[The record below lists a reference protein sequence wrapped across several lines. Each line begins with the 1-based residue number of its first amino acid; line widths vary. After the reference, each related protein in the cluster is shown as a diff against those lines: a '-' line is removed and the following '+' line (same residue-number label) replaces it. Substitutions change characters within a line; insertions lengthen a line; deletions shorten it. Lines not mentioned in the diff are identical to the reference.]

1 MRRFEAMRGF
11 LLGLVVVFCASGA
24 FAEDEVRKVSLRV
37 TVTHLSKGDGGVD
50 PGAQALVGALRNQ
63 NIEYPE
69 ARVVR
74 EVKVDLAPG
83 DAKSVS
89 IGEGRKAH
97 LQLMQ
102 ADKNGAL
109 VAVEIEGGVQVDARV
124 GRGKRPLVLDAGKF
138 GDGKRVISIE
148 AK

>member
-1 MRRFEAMRGF
+1 MKRFEAIRGF
-11 LLGLVVVFCASGA
+11 MLVLVAVLWAGGVL
-24 FAEDEVRKVSLRV
+24 AEDEVGKVPLRV
-37 TVTHLSKGDGGVD
+37 TVTHLSEGDGGVD
-50 PGAQALVGALRNQ
+50 PKARALIGALDGA
-63 NIEYPE
+63 NISYPE

-74 EVKVDLAPG
+74 EVKLDLAPG

-89 IGEGRKAH
+89 IGNGRKAH

-109 VAVEIEGGVQVDARV
+109 VAVDIEGGLKVDARV
-124 GRGKRPLVLDAGKF
+124 GRGKRPLVLDAGKV

-148 AK
+148 VE